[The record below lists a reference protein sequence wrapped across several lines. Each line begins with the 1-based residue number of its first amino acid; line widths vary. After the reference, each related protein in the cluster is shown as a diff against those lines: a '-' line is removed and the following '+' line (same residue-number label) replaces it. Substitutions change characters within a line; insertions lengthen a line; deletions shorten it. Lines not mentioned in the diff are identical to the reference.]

1 MKQLSEEKRLRLN
14 ELEKLTYEVE
24 IGNTH
29 KVRKMKGY
37 LLNSAFLLG
46 ELSDSR
52 RMMLVRQAENERK
65 PVRVENKAFEDVL
78 MSILV
83 GYIQSKRCHLPF
95 NEEFACWRLSLK
107 EWPKEYIDGFIPKD
121 YRMKREFLDEIA
133 RMVSI
138 HVTANFLTKPHEP
151 QEPKGPDQPGNPNE
165 PEYRPAA

>member
-1 MKQLSEEKRLRLN
+1 MKQLSEEKRFRLN

-52 RMMLVRQAENERK
+52 RMMIVRQVENERK

-83 GYIQSKRCHLPF
+83 GYIHSKRCCLPF
-95 NEEFACWRLSLK
+95 NEEFACRRLSLK
-107 EWPKEYIDGFIPKD
+107 SWPKEYIDGFIPKD
-121 YRMKREFLDEIA
+121 FRVRQSYLEEIA
-133 RMVSI
+133 RMVSV
-138 HVTANFLTKPHEP
+138 HVTANFLTLPHAV
-151 QEPKGPDQPGNPNE
+151 
-165 PEYRPAA
+165 AA

>member
-29 KVRKMKGY
+29 KVRKMKGN

-52 RMMLVRQAENERK
+52 RMMIVRQVECERK

-83 GYIQSKRCHLPF
+83 GYIHSKRCCLPF
-95 NEEFACWRLSLK
+95 NEEFACRRLSLK
-107 EWPKEYIDGFIPKD
+107 SWPKEYIDGFIPKD
-121 YRMKREFLDEIA
+121 FRVQQSYLEEIA
-133 RMVSI
+133 RMVSV
-138 HVTANFLTKPHEP
+138 HVTANFLTLPHAV
-151 QEPKGPDQPGNPNE
+151 
-165 PEYRPAA
+165 AA

>member
-29 KVRKMKGY
+29 KVRKMKGN

-52 RMMLVRQAENERK
+52 RMMIVRQVENERK

-83 GYIQSKRCHLPF
+83 GYIHSKRCSLPF
-95 NEEFACWRLSLK
+95 NEEFACRRLSLK
-107 EWPKEYIDGFIPKD
+107 LWPKEYIDGFIPKD
-121 YRMKREFLDEIA
+121 FRVQQSYLEEIA
-133 RMVSI
+133 RMVSV
-138 HVTANFLTKPHEP
+138 HVTANFLTQPH
-151 QEPKGPDQPGNPNE
+151 PK
-165 PEYRPAA
+165 AA

>member
-29 KVRKMKGY
+29 KVRKMKGN

-52 RMMLVRQAENERK
+52 RMMIVRQVENERK

-83 GYIQSKRCHLPF
+83 GYIHSKRCCLPF
-95 NEEFACWRLSLK
+95 NEEFACRRLSLK
-107 EWPKEYIDGFIPKD
+107 SWPKEYIDGFIPKD
-121 YRMKREFLDEIA
+121 FRVQQSYLEEIA
-133 RMVSI
+133 RMVSV
-138 HVTANFLTKPHEP
+138 HVTANFLTLPHVV
-151 QEPKGPDQPGNPNE
+151 
-165 PEYRPAA
+165 AA

>member
-29 KVRKMKGY
+29 KIRKMKGN

-52 RMMLVRQAENERK
+52 RMMIVRQVENERK

-83 GYIQSKRCHLPF
+83 GYIHSKRCCLPF
-95 NEEFACWRLSLK
+95 NEEFACRRLSLK
-107 EWPKEYIDGFIPKD
+107 SWPKEYIDGFIPKD
-121 YRMKREFLDEIA
+121 FRVQQSYLEEIA
-133 RMVSI
+133 RMVSV
-138 HVTANFLTKPHEP
+138 HVTANFLTLPHAV
-151 QEPKGPDQPGNPNE
+151 
-165 PEYRPAA
+165 AA

>member
-29 KVRKMKGY
+29 KVRKMKGN

-52 RMMLVRQAENERK
+52 RMMIVRQVESGRK

-83 GYIQSKRCHLPF
+83 GYIHSKRCCLPF
-95 NEEFACWRLSLK
+95 NEEFACRRLSLK
-107 EWPKEYIDGFIPKD
+107 SWPKEYIDGFIPKD
-121 YRMKREFLDEIA
+121 FRVQQSCLEEIA
-133 RMVSI
+133 RMVSV
-138 HVTANFLTKPHEP
+138 HVTANFLTLPHAV
-151 QEPKGPDQPGNPNE
+151 
-165 PEYRPAA
+165 AA

>member
-29 KVRKMKGY
+29 KVRKMKGN

-52 RMMLVRQAENERK
+52 RMMIVRQVENERK

-83 GYIQSKRCHLPF
+83 GYIHSQRCCLPF
-95 NEEFACWRLSLK
+95 NEEFACRRLSLK
-107 EWPKEYIDGFIPKD
+107 SWPKEYIDGFIPKD
-121 YRMKREFLDEIA
+121 FRVQQSYLEEIA
-133 RMVSI
+133 RMVSV
-138 HVTANFLTKPHEP
+138 HVTANFLTLPHAV
-151 QEPKGPDQPGNPNE
+151 
-165 PEYRPAA
+165 AA

>member
-1 MKQLSEEKRLRLN
+1 MKQLSEEKRLRLT

-29 KVRKMKGY
+29 KVRKMKGN

-52 RMMLVRQAENERK
+52 RMMIVRQVENERK

-83 GYIQSKRCHLPF
+83 GYIQSKRCCLPF
-95 NEEFACWRLSLK
+95 NEEFACRRLSLK
-107 EWPKEYIDGFIPKD
+107 SWPKEYIDGFIPED
-121 YRMKREFLDEIA
+121 FRVQQSYLEEIA
-133 RMVSI
+133 RMVSV
-138 HVTANFLTKPHEP
+138 HVTANFLT
-151 QEPKGPDQPGNPNE
+151 
-165 PEYRPAA
+165 RPYAVAA

>member
-29 KVRKMKGY
+29 KVRKMKGN

-52 RMMLVRQAENERK
+52 RMMLVRQAENDRK
-65 PVRVENKAFEDVL
+65 PVRVENKSFEDVL
-78 MSILV
+78 KNILI
-83 GYIQSKRCHLPF
+83 GYIQAKRCNLPF
-95 NEEFACWRLSLK
+95 NEEFACRRLSLK
-107 EWPKEYIDGFIPKD
+107 SWPKEYIDGFIPKD
-121 YRMKREFLDEIA
+121 FRVQQSYLEEIA

-138 HVTANFLTKPHEP
+138 HVTANFLTKPH
-151 QEPKGPDQPGNPNE
+151 
-165 PEYRPAA
+165 

>member
-29 KVRKMKGY
+29 KVRKMKGN

-52 RMMLVRQAENERK
+52 RMMIVRQVENERK

-83 GYIQSKRCHLPF
+83 GYIHSKRCCLPF
-95 NEEFACWRLSLK
+95 NEEFACRRLSLK
-107 EWPKEYIDGFIPKD
+107 SWPKEYIDGFIPRD
-121 YRMKREFLDEIA
+121 FRVQQSYLEEIA
-133 RMVSI
+133 RMVSV
-138 HVTANFLTKPHEP
+138 HVTANFLTLPHAV
-151 QEPKGPDQPGNPNE
+151 
-165 PEYRPAA
+165 AA

>member
-29 KVRKMKGY
+29 KVRNMKGN

-52 RMMLVRQAENERK
+52 RMMIVRQVESERK

-83 GYIQSKRCHLPF
+83 GYIHSKRCCLPF
-95 NEEFACWRLSLK
+95 NEEFACRRLSLK
-107 EWPKEYIDGFIPKD
+107 SWPKEYIDGFIPKD
-121 YRMKREFLDEIA
+121 FRVQQSYLEEIA
-133 RMVSI
+133 RMVSV
-138 HVTANFLTKPHEP
+138 HVTANFLTLPHAV
-151 QEPKGPDQPGNPNE
+151 
-165 PEYRPAA
+165 AA

>member
-29 KVRKMKGY
+29 KVRKMKGI

-46 ELSDSR
+46 ELGDSR
-52 RMMLVRQAENERK
+52 RMMIVRQVENERK

-83 GYIQSKRCHLPF
+83 GYIHSKRCCLPF
-95 NEEFACWRLSLK
+95 NEEFACRRLSLK
-107 EWPKEYIDGFIPKD
+107 SWPKEYIDGFIPKD
-121 YRMKREFLDEIA
+121 FRVQQSYLEEIA
-133 RMVSI
+133 RMVSV
-138 HVTANFLTKPHEP
+138 HVTANFLTLPHAV
-151 QEPKGPDQPGNPNE
+151 
-165 PEYRPAA
+165 AA

>member
-29 KVRKMKGY
+29 KVRKMKGN

-52 RMMLVRQAENERK
+52 RMMIVRQVENERK

-83 GYIQSKRCHLPF
+83 GYIHSKRCCLPF
-95 NEEFACWRLSLK
+95 NEEFACRRLSLK
-107 EWPKEYIDGFIPKD
+107 SWPKEYIDGFIPKD
-121 YRMKREFLDEIA
+121 FRVRQSYLEEIA
-133 RMVSI
+133 RMVSV
-138 HVTANFLTKPHEP
+138 HVTANFLTLPHAV
-151 QEPKGPDQPGNPNE
+151 
-165 PEYRPAA
+165 AA

>member
-29 KVRKMKGY
+29 KVRKMKGN

-46 ELSDSR
+46 ELGDSR
-52 RMMLVRQAENERK
+52 RMMIVRQVENERK

-83 GYIQSKRCHLPF
+83 GYIHSKRCCLPF
-95 NEEFACWRLSLK
+95 NEEFACRRLSLK
-107 EWPKEYIDGFIPKD
+107 SWPKEYIDGFIPKD
-121 YRMKREFLDEIA
+121 FRVQQSYLEEIA

-138 HVTANFLTKPHEP
+138 HVTANFLTKPHKE
-151 QEPKGPDQPGNPNE
+151 
-165 PEYRPAA
+165 AA

>member
-29 KVRKMKGY
+29 KVRKMKGN

-52 RMMLVRQAENERK
+52 RMMIVRQVENERK

-83 GYIQSKRCHLPF
+83 GYIHSKRCCLPF
-95 NEEFACWRLSLK
+95 NEEFACRRLSLK
-107 EWPKEYIDGFIPKD
+107 SWPKEYIDGFIPND
-121 YRMKREFLDEIA
+121 FRVQQSYLEQIA
-133 RMVSI
+133 RMVSV
-138 HVTANFLTKPHEP
+138 HVTANFLTQPHP
-151 QEPKGPDQPGNPNE
+151 V
-165 PEYRPAA
+165 AA